1 MIQTSFD
8 PEADAFSV
16 WFAPAGV
23 NSAGTEEVAPGV
35 MLDFD
40 ADGRVI
46 GIEVLGVRERMA
58 LVRPTEGVKP
68 AAE

>member
-1 MIQTSFD
+1 MIQTSYD

-23 NSAGTEEVAPGV
+23 SSAATEEVAPGV
-35 MLDFD
+35 LLDFD
-40 ADGRVI
+40 ADGTVI

-58 LVRPTEGVKP
+58 LSHPAEGVKP